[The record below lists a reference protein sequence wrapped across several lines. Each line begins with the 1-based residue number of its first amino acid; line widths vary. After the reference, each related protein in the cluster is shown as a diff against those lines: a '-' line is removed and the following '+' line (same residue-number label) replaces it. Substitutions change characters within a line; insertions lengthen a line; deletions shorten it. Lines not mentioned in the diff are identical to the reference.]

1 LATSLSA
8 RGARAGRLAGALAFQ
23 RLGRAR
29 RDRVLFNSFNGR
41 FSDSPRAIY
50 EELRRRD
57 GSLHATW
64 IAAAP
69 DGEFPAG
76 TTQVAPY
83 SFPYLREVGRAGTV
97 VSNLQMPRN
106 LIKRPHVTYLQTWHG
121 TPLKRIGYDN
131 ERWQRNPAGLATM
144 ARDFAK
150 WDFLISPNRFSTDI
164 FRRAFRYQGEVLETG
179 YPRNDA
185 LSAPDRDA
193 VRARVRRALGIS
205 DDQRVV
211 LYAPTWRDDQVTD
224 TGSLRF
230 SLQLDVDA
238 LAERLG
244 GDHVFLLRLHY
255 LLAASLGDA
264 SPHARNVSD
273 HADIRELY
281 LAADV
286 LVTDYSSAM
295 FDFAITG
302 RPIVFFTYDLD
313 TYRDDVRGFYF
324 DLEAEAPG
332 PLCRTSEA
340 VGDALA
346 GLDAVTAAHA
356 GRYAAFRERFCPF
369 DDGHASARVV
379 DRLFGATGG

>member
-1 LATSLSA
+1 V
-8 RGARAGRLAGALAFQ
+8 GRLAGALAYQ

-29 RDRVLFNSFNGR
+29 PDRVLFNSFNGR

-50 EELRRRD
+50 EELRRRE
-57 GSLHATW
+57 GPLTATW
-64 IAAAP
+64 IAAG
-69 DGEFPAG
+69 DGGFPPE
-76 TTQVAPY
+76 TSRVAPY
-83 SFPYLREVGRAGTV
+83 SLPYLREVGRSGHV
-97 VSNLQMPRN
+97 VSNLQMPNN
-106 LIKRPHVTYLQTWHG
+106 LIKRPHVSYLQTWHG

-131 ERWQRNPAGLATM
+131 ERWQHNPAGLATM

-150 WDFLISPNRFSTDI
+150 WDFLVSANPFSTEV
-164 FRRAFRYQGEVLETG
+164 FRRAFRFEGEILETG

-193 VRARVRRALGIS
+193 VRARVRRELGIA

-224 TGSLRF
+224 AGALRF
-230 SLQLDVDA
+230 SLRLDVDA
-238 LAERLG
+238 LARRLG

-255 LLAASLGDA
+255 LLAASLGDG
-264 SPHARNVSD
+264 SPHARNVSE
-273 HADIRELY
+273 HPDIRELY

-295 FDFAITG
+295 FDFAVTG

-313 TYRDDVRGFYF
+313 AYRDDVRGFYF
-324 DLEAEAPG
+324 DFEAEAPG
-332 PLCRTSEA
+332 PLCRSSEE

-346 GLDAVTAAHA
+346 DLDAVTDAHA
-356 GRYAAFRERFCPF
+356 ERYRAFRERFCPF
-369 DDGHASARVV
+369 DDGRASARVV
-379 DRLFGATGG
+379 DRVFGSASA